1 MRKTMR
7 SGALFVLGSVLF
19 LPTPAAFAQGAE
31 DAVRSTSPQG
41 LTLSAQV
48 FCSETRL
55 RTTNIRLN
63 WALTTVARDAVRV
76 TTLGSAKQTLDTTVY
91 AQGFEKGLYATLPV
105 PAGGAVQV
113 AVAASVNPAPAA
125 QPARETP
132 RAFQIRLVE
141 ARPVPPDTRDLT
153 SGEFEV
159 VVEDLEPGV
168 NYTWRLTIE
177 TPSGKLVSAPITV
190 QAPVCPADMI
200 EPRKTPPKK
209 APPKKP
215 PIAKRL

>member
-7 SGALFVLGSVLF
+7 CGALFVLGSVLF
-19 LPTPAAFAQGAE
+19 LPASAAFAQGAE
-31 DAVRSTSPQG
+31 DAARSQSPQG

-48 FCSETRL
+48 FCSETKL
-55 RTTNIRLN
+55 RTVNVRLN
-63 WALTTVARDAVRV
+63 WSLTTVARDAVKV
-76 TTLGSAKQTLDTTVY
+76 ATLAGAKQTLDTTVY

-105 PAGGAVQV
+105 PAGGAVKV
-113 AVAASVNPAPAA
+113 VPAVVNQAPAA

-132 RAFQIRLVE
+132 RAFQIRLLE

-177 TPSGKLVSAPITV
+177 TPSGKLVSAPVTV

-200 EPRKTPPKK
+200 EPRKMQPKK
-209 APPKKP
+209 VPPKKP